1 MTNLEIEV
9 KRLHIRLDVLIQF
22 LATTKPSENL
32 QPILGPLVMRNFA
45 EETNRLLASRGLPQL
60 LEGTAY
66 ATDLTLGKTD
76 KP

>member
-1 MTNLEIEV
+1 M
-9 KRLHIRLDVLIQF
+9 RLHVRLDVLIQY
-22 LATTKPSENL
+22 LATTKPADKV
-32 QPILGPLVMRNFA
+32 QPILGPLVMRAFA
-45 EETNRLLASRGLPQL
+45 ESTNRLLASRGLPEL